1 MSFTIFVAGS
11 GHYHRHRT
19 GVDFGD
25 VYEFAD
31 GLSQMS
37 SVTGGARSFVED
49 EVTGAVTPD
58 SPLQQILNM
67 VGRINSFHLLNDAVR
82 MMGMSMAPV
91 SVSVSARVENTLWA
105 DTSSFSQI
113 TLFSGENN
121 SAGEFFR
128 SVNPGL
134 ERVGMNTFGVLSAIA
149 AYINDFSSTSRPRGS
164 DGLYRLTF
172 QLSA

>member
-25 VYEFAD
+25 VYDFAD
-31 GLSQMS
+31 GLSRMT
-37 SVTGGARSFVED
+37 SVTGGARSFAED
-49 EVTGAVTPD
+49 EFTSAFTPD
-58 SPLQQILNM
+58 SPLQQLLNL
-67 VGRINSFHLLNDAVR
+67 VGRINGLHLLDDAVTL
-82 MMGMSMAPV
+82 MAANMAPV
-91 SVSVSARVENTLWA
+91 NISVSARVENTLWA

-113 TLFSGENN
+113 TLTTSDHYP
-121 SAGEFFR
+121 AREFLR

-134 ERVGMNTFGVLSAIA
+134 ERVGMNTFGVLGAMA
-149 AYINDFSSTSRPRGS
+149 AYINDFSSSPRPRGR